1 MANHRPRLTFSRVR
15 MLLVMATLSLF
26 GEPRELLPFDGSAI
40 LHNRIFDE
48 TFSREA
54 FDLLRESTP
63 WEQPEIVMF
72 GKKYPQAGFSTW
84 HTDTGVSYVY
94 SGIERVAH
102 PMTEIL
108 HEFRQR
114 CEKVTEANFNSV
126 LVNLYRDGR
135 DSVSWHSDNE
145 AINGREP
152 TIASVSL
159 GATRRFDLRHRETK
173 ETVKVD
179 LDSGSLLVMSGLSQQ
194 CWVHQ
199 IAKTAKPVGPRINL
213 TFRLVQ
219 SV

>member
-1 MANHRPRLTFSRVR
+1 MV
-15 MLLVMATLSLF
+15 TLYLS
-26 GEPRELLPFDGSAI
+26 GEPQELLPFDGSAV
-40 LHNRIFDE
+40 LHNRFFNEDF
-48 TFSREA
+48 TRDA
-54 FDLLRESTP
+54 FEFLRENTP

-72 GKKYPQAGFSTW
+72 GKKHKQSCLSTW
-84 HTDTGVSYVY
+84 HSDAGINYGY
-94 SGIERVAH
+94 SGVERMAY
-102 PMTEIL
+102 PLNEIL
-108 HEFRQR
+108 SEIRRR
-114 CEKVTEANFNSV
+114 CEVAANSKFNSV
-126 LVNLYRDGR
+126 LVNLYRDG
-135 DSVSWHSDNE
+135 SAGMGWHSDNE

-179 LDSGSLLVMSGLSQQ
+179 LEDGSLLVMSGLSQQ

-219 SV
+219 PV

>member
-1 MANHRPRLTFSRVR
+1 
-15 MLLVMATLSLF
+15 MLIVMATLSLF
-26 GEPRELLPFDGSAI
+26 SEPQELLPFDGSAI
-40 LHNRIFDE
+40 LHNRFFDE
-48 TFSREA
+48 SFSREA
-54 FDLLRESTP
+54 FSLLRESTP

-108 HEFRQR
+108 HEFRRR
-114 CEKVTEANFNSV
+114 CETVTEAKFNSV

-179 LDSGSLLVMSGLSQQ
+179 LDDGSLLVMSGLSQQ

-199 IAKTAKPVGPRINL
+199 IAKTTKPVGPRINL